1 MNVGYIARGL
11 GQGRFYGCDFVLQL
25 AKTADHPRRVLAL
38 LDHGHEALVRLAS
51 LLQPLTVNQI
61 ARGQHERLEFAWSG
75 DERTDLALKRDFIAK
90 ARRDLGV
97 DPSWTWE
104 IINIDDL
111 QGPRLAG
118 IYRAVRILYELDQ
131 RFAQDVESY
140 CQAYFDGMRE
150 KPADSRLALAMGRL
164 FVLEEVAINI
174 HLRCVAGY
182 RDEFYTGAFLPV
194 ILNLYEGRYA
204 RDPWFLARAPR
215 SPVRFHEW
223 DGETWSARL
232 F

>member
-1 MNVGYIARGL
+1 MTGKSLYSLSIARNG
-11 GQGRFYGCDFVLQL
+11 DVV
-25 AKTADHPRRVLAL
+25 TAAMR
-38 LDHGHEALVRLAS
+38 EALSRHVPPGAV
-51 LLQPLTVNQI
+51 LTIFVADRIHVFNQI
-61 ARGQHERLEFAWSG
+61 ARGQHERLDFAWSG

-118 IYRAVRILYELDQ
+118 IYRAVRILYQNDH
-131 RFAQDVESY
+131 RIAQDVESY

-223 DGETWSARL
+223 DGEAWSARS